1 MFHFVYPAI
10 VVLIGL
16 IFLRK
21 KFGVKT
27 LVAVLICVAG
37 ICLFYNPAEPLDWT
51 GCILALTSGVTY
63 AVYVVLLS
71 VFRNQEVS
79 GFKLCFYISVVCSTV
94 MLAVC
99 LLMRKLTLPTDITG
113 WLLCILL
120 ALAVNVGAAVMFQ
133 QGTFYI
139 GGERASVLSTV
150 EPLTGVVVGML
161 AFDEKVTVF
170 TGIGSALVIVACV
183 LIAAADRKKKEA

>member
-1 MFHFVYPAI
+1 
-10 VVLIGL
+10 
-16 IFLRK
+16 
-21 KFGVKT
+21 
-27 LVAVLICVAG
+27 
-37 ICLFYNPAEPLDWT
+37 
-51 GCILALTSGVTY
+51 
-63 AVYVVLLS
+63 
-71 VFRNQEVS
+71 
-79 GFKLCFYISVVCSTV
+79 

-161 AFDEKVTVF
+161 AFDEKVTAF